1 MIFLLGSKIKEY
13 RELKNLTQEG
23 LADLLFISP
32 KTLGH
37 YETGARDCGRV
48 DVLAALTK
56 VLNFSVVI
64 KNGKVY
70 VEEDFKMNKETIKS
84 KIMDINSDTYKGVIK
99 NYLLWAVKKIE
110 KVDNKTIDALF
121 DSLKRSDISKIAL
134 DDKLISIEVKV
145 YECEEYYLM
154 DFRAFEEM
162 KDIMIDAYLEIY
174 NKKDLSKYS
183 ECIDD
188 VWSFADWK

>member
-1 MIFLLGSKIKEY
+1 MLGSKIKEY

-37 YETGARDCGRV
+37 YETGTRDCGRV

-56 VLNFSVVI
+56 ILNFSVVI

-84 KIMDINSDTYKGVIK
+84 KIMDMNSDAYKGAIK
-99 NYLLWAVKKIE
+99 NYLLWAVKEVE
-110 KVDNKTIDALF
+110 KLETKTIDALF
-121 DSLKRSDISKIAL
+121 SSLKNSDVAKIAL
-134 DDKLISIEVKV
+134 GDKLISIEVQV
-145 YECEEYYLM
+145 YECEEYYLI

-162 KDIMIDAYLEIY
+162 KDMMIDAYLEIY

-183 ECIDD
+183 ECVDD
-188 VWSFADWK
+188 VWSFADWE